1 MDSKRTSPIMLLS
14 PDNPVGLTLAC
25 IGVAV
30 FAASG
35 ALAAIRQQMDLI
47 GVLTLAVVT
56 SIGGGTLRDLL
67 IDSGPVFWI
76 HEPFYIWIGALTGLF
91 VFIWQ
96 PTLKNEPKSLLISDA
111 IGLALVTW
119 AGCEKTYMME
129 LPGTAVLLMGVF
141 TGTAGGLIRDIISNQ
156 VPAILLPG
164 QLYATASF
172 MGAVVFLAGMEFG
185 VPDTWTAGLSI
196 ATTLSLR
203 LAAIRW
209 GISLA
214 FLQKRNPS
222 KPVTCEVE

>member
-1 MDSKRTSPIMLLS
+1 MLLS
-14 PDNPVGLTLAC
+14 PNNPVGLTLAC

-35 ALAAIRQQMDLI
+35 ALTAIRQRMDLI

-76 HEPFYIWIGALTGLF
+76 QDSFYIWIAALTGLF
-91 VFIWQ
+91 VFFWQ

-111 IGLALVTW
+111 IGLALFTW
-119 AGCEKTYMME
+119 AGCEKTYIME

-141 TGTAGGLIRDIISNQ
+141 TGTAGGLIRDIVSNQ

-164 QLYATASF
+164 QLYATAAF
-172 MGAVVFLAGMEFG
+172 LGAVVFLAGMHFG
-185 VPDTWTAGLSI
+185 VPDAWTAAFSI
-196 ATTLSLR
+196 AATLSLR
-203 LAAIRW
+203 LAAIKW
-209 GISLA
+209 GLSLE
-214 FLQKRNPS
+214 FLNKRKAS
-222 KPVTCEVE
+222 EPVPCEVE